1 MLQALIQNDQA
12 MATVITIVLINM
24 SMYITS
30 NLVIYFFKYDFGGE
44 GWYNSYTLF
53 STFGGAMQIAAMV
66 FFFPLLRRFFSTI
79 QVFYVSFAMAV
90 IGYVS
95 LLILAFTNMSNVVLL
110 FIPGFFIFAANGM
123 LAILTTVFLAN
134 TVDYGEWKNNR
145 RDESVIFSMQTFVVK
160 LAFGVAALV
169 ASICLSVFHLNSDTE
184 NTAEVAKAAVSSV
197 VGLRMTMTLIPIA
210 GLVIAGIFFHK
221 KYKLTEEKVEE
232 IAEQVKIR
240 REAGQNQLMGGK

>member
-1 MLQALIQNDQA
+1 MELIQKELLYA
-12 MATVITIVLINM
+12 ALGTGATCLATVL
-24 SMYITS
+24 
-30 NLVIYFFKYDFGGE
+30 G
-44 GWYNSYTLF
+44 
-53 STFGGAMQIAAMV
+53 AAMV
-66 FFFPLLRRFFSTI
+66 FFFSLLRRFFSTI

-134 TVDYGEWKNNR
+134 TVDYGEVKNNR

-160 LAFGVAALV
+160 LASGVAALV

-240 REAGQNQLMGGK
+240 REAGQNQLTGGK

>member
-1 MLQALIQNDQA
+1 MELIQKELLYA
-12 MATVITIVLINM
+12 ALGTGATCLATVL
-24 SMYITS
+24 
-30 NLVIYFFKYDFGGE
+30 G
-44 GWYNSYTLF
+44 
-53 STFGGAMQIAAMV
+53 AAMV
-66 FFFPLLRRFFSTI
+66 FFFSLLRRFFSTI

-134 TVDYGEWKNNR
+134 TVDYGELKNNR

-160 LAFGVAALV
+160 LASGVAALV

-240 REAGQNQLMGGK
+240 REAGQNQLTGGK